1 MQNKVLRIIIIVMLV
16 SVVLALLL
24 TSIIP
29 ILQTI
34 SQLPIQNHTIKNPS
48 VINACINK
56 LSYCNDYFQTWVI
69 RMDYF
74 LSYFTMHFQ

>member
-16 SVVLALLL
+16 SVVLA
-24 TSIIP
+24 
-29 ILQTI
+29 
-34 SQLPIQNHTIKNPS
+34 QLPIQNHTIKNPS
-48 VINACINK
+48 IINACINK
-56 LSYCNDYFQTWVI
+56 LSYCNDYFQTWLI

>member
-29 ILQTI
+29 IFIKPYLNYLYKI
-34 SQLPIQNHTIKNPS
+34 IQ
-48 VINACINK
+48 
-56 LSYCNDYFQTWVI
+56 
-69 RMDYF
+69 
-74 LSYFTMHFQ
+74 